1 MTRAKNKKMNMFSN
15 DFKSTYYW
23 SPNKPYR
30 VVAYKYQYDLM
41 WMKLIGDFRFYFTAW
56 IVSKLILVKY
66 DGSNIYKH
74 NS

>member
-1 MTRAKNKKMNMFSN
+1 MTFTNNYS
-15 DFKSTYYW
+15 STAYW
-23 SPNKPYR
+23 SPKTPYR
-30 VVAYKYQYDLM
+30 VVAQKYQNDLM
-41 WMKLIGDFRFYFTAW
+41 WMKLIGDFRLYFVAW